1 MVFGLCFQTWYMCLR
16 IAYITEMS
24 PTKVR
29 APARSRVA
37 ETPPSGVRPGFHP
50 SAGP

>member
-1 MVFGLCFQTWYMCLR
+1 MMATAVVFGIAFQTWYMCLR

-29 APARSRVA
+29 PQL
-37 ETPPSGVRPGFHP
+37 
-50 SAGP
+50 